1 LLPPRPRRAA
11 VGPKPPAPSPG
22 ARPPPPRAA
31 SLGVDKPLLVQYVTW
46 IGGFVHAD
54 LGTSLSFHVPVAELL
69 GRGLVNSLKLALVAF
84 VMVVPLGVLGGIGA
98 ALRLGGLAARLITVI
113 GLPARVLPEFGS
125 SMVLILVFSVPLK
138 VLPISVQVPPDADPL
153 TQIYHLI
160 LPALPLV
167 LVLFGYIARIT
178 RS

>member
-31 SLGVDKPLLVQYVTW
+31 WVGVDKPLLVQYVTW

-84 VMVVPLGVLGGIGA
+84 VMVVPLGILGGIVA
-98 ALRLGGLAARLITVI
+98 ALRRGGLADRLITIV
-113 GLPARVLPEFGS
+113 GLSATVVPEFVS
-125 SMVLILVFSVPLK
+125 SIVLILVFSV
-138 VLPISVQVPPDADPL
+138 
-153 TQIYHLI
+153 T
-160 LPALPLV
+160 
-167 LVLFGYIARIT
+167 
-178 RS
+178 